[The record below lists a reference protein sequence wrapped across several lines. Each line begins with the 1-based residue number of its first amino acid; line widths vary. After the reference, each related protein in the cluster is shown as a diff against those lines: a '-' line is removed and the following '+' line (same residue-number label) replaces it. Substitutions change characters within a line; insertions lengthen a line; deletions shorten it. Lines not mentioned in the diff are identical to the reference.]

1 MAEKS
6 TFMRTLFRRF
16 QSRVFHVTI
25 DPYINTDLLHK
36 RRGNYSLG
44 VWFMGSEKGRFFKV
58 ELNRHIT
65 EDSQRYE
72 IQSKINKNNL
82 TNAVVDQFSDQNL
95 TIYDTLRKGYA
106 EMSRINLD
114 ICNEFEV
121 CEKEASAHF

>member
-1 MAEKS
+1 
-6 TFMRTLFRRF
+6 
-16 QSRVFHVTI
+16 
-25 DPYINTDLLHK
+25 
-36 RRGNYSLG
+36 
-44 VWFMGSEKGRFFKV
+44 MGSEKGRFFKV